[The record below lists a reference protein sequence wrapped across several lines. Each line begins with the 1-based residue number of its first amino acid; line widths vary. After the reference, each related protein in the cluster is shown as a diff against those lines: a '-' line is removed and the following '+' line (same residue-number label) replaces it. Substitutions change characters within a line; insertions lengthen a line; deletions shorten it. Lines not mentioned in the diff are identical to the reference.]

1 MCRKAFAPILM
12 SAVVATLL
20 AAGIASYYLHARL
33 HFVTPISSSITV
45 AIASSESVVPTTVPI
60 GERKN
65 GLLGDDPNFFP
76 IAVWD
81 QASSTAS
88 SYTKIGIDLF
98 TGVPGG
104 VTDLPGLHATRMP
117 SIPAIGFL
125 SQDLAF
131 PFPMDIKGWY
141 QPDEPDDAQ
150 WNSAT
155 RTWGPCKNPSIL
167 VDSYRSA
174 KAIDSSRPIIIN
186 FGRHA
191 ANTNFRDSGS
201 CGRLDPALLYSQYAQ
216 AADIVS
222 FDDYPITNHTELTEI
237 ADGVDHLKAWCGG
250 RPVWAFLETEQ
261 QDTPLGTPTPAQVKA
276 EVWLALTHGALGIQ
290 YYAHTFLGKPQ
301 ENDAALLADPVMKAA
316 VQAINAEIISLA
328 RVLNSPTI
336 TNGATA
342 AASSRIDHIL
352 KQYKAETFLFAVN
365 PTGRSVSVVFTI
377 SGSNNRPITVID
389 ENRSLEITSGSFQ
402 DVFPAYGVHL
412 YRIG

>member
-1 MCRKAFAPILM
+1 
-12 SAVVATLL
+12 
-20 AAGIASYYLHARL
+20 
-33 HFVTPISSSITV
+33 
-45 AIASSESVVPTTVPI
+45 
-60 GERKN
+60 
-65 GLLGDDPNFFP
+65 
-76 IAVWD
+76 
-81 QASSTAS
+81 
-88 SYTKIGIDLF
+88 
-98 TGVPGG
+98 
-104 VTDLPGLHATRMP
+104 
-117 SIPAIGFL
+117 
-125 SQDLAF
+125 
-131 PFPMDIKGWY
+131 MDIKGWY